1 MRPLSFLP
9 SRFTTLFTLT
19 IATLGAQDGAAIYK
33 QHCAGC
39 HDAPGTR
46 VPPLSALRAMDAPS
60 ILRSLETGLMK
71 TQGAALTVGE
81 RYAVVGY
88 LAAPVAKD
96 CRSSALLGFLQRS
109 GTTIRSHRHTCIL
122 DAMGRE
128 LCQHAFSKRRLG
140 RSGRRQ
146 CPKIEAEMGLWFG
159 RWHCDA
165 LPAGGRGWPHFP
177 RQPHWFGLFARSTQ
191 RLYPVVLSSRRTR
204 AHWHRLRLRRL
215 LAPRAVYFGD
225 VKGNVYAVDAATGKQ
240 LWKAHPEDHFAA
252 IITGAPQLHND
263 VLYVPVASYEEAL
276 APSPGYSCCTFRG
289 SVSAFDAATG
299 KRLWKTYTIAEAPH
313 PTEKSEAGSQLQGPS
328 GASVWSTPTFDEKP
342 NVIYV
347 ATGDNY
353 SDPPTKTSDAVL
365 ALDAKNGQMLWSR
378 QLTAGD
384 VYNNGCATPAR
395 TNCPEHHG
403 EDSDFGQPP
412 ILVSLANGHRVLV
425 LGQKSGI
432 VHALDPDRQGEILW
446 QTRVGQGG
454 PLGGTLWGSAA
465 DTENVYAAVSD
476 LQITVAPDSSAPQ
489 GYSLGVDPN
498 HGGGLFA
505 LKLSTGE
512 KVWSAKPSSCD
523 ARKHCSPAQSAAV
536 TAIPGVVFSG
546 SVDGHL
552 RAYAARTGEI
562 MWDVDTGREYE
573 TVNGQ
578 KARGGSIDGAAG
590 PVLAGGML
598 YVNSGYGQW
607 GGAPGNVFLAFSVDG
622 K

>member
-1 MRPLSFLP
+1 MRPLFLLL
-9 SRFTTLFTLT
+9 SRSITFFSLSVA
-19 IATLGAQDGAAIYK
+19 IVGAQDGATIYK

-71 TQGAALTVGE
+71 TQGAALTANE

-88 LAAPVAKD
+88 LAAPVAKTAAPPPSAALCSAQQQQSSSIATRASWTLWGVNSANTRFQNSAAAGLTAED
-96 CRSSALLGFLQRS
+96 VPKLKLKWAFGLGDGNETRSQPAVEEGHIFLANLTGSVYSLEAHNGCIQWTFQADGPVRTGIVFGPTSSSAQ
-109 GTTIRSHRHTCIL
+109 
-122 DAMGRE
+122 
-128 LCQHAFSKRRLG
+128 
-140 RSGRRQ
+140 
-146 CPKIEAEMGLWFG
+146 
-159 RWHCDA
+159 
-165 LPAGGRGWPHFP
+165 
-177 RQPHWFGLFARSTQ
+177 
-191 RLYPVVLSSRRTR
+191 
-204 AHWHRLRLRRL
+204 
-215 LAPRAVYFGD
+215 RAVYFGD
-225 VKGNVYAVDAATGKQ
+225 VKGNAYAVDAATGKL

-252 IITGAPQLHND
+252 IITGAPQLHNG

-289 SVSAFDAATG
+289 SVSALDAATG
-299 KRLWKTYTIAEAPH
+299 KRLWKTYTIAEPPH
-313 PTEKSEAGSQLQGPS
+313 PTEKKAGTQLQGPS
-328 GASVWSTPTFDEKP
+328 GASVWSTPTFDDKL
-342 NVIYV
+342 NAIYV

-353 SDPPTKTSDAVL
+353 SDPPTKTSDGVL

-378 QLTAGD
+378 QLTARD
-384 VYNNGCATPAR
+384 AYNNGCATPAK
-395 TNCPEHHG
+395 TNCPEHPG
-403 EDSDFGQPP
+403 ADSDFGQPP
-412 ILVSLANGHRVLV
+412 ILVSLSNGHRALV
-425 LGQKSGI
+425 LGQKSGM

-454 PLGGTLWGSAA
+454 PFGGIQWGSAA

-476 LQITVAPDSSAPQ
+476 LQITVALDSSAPQ

-498 HGGGLFA
+498 RGGGLFA
-505 LKLSTGE
+505 MKLSTGE
-512 KVWSAKPSSCD
+512 KVWSAKPGSCD

-552 RAYAARTGEI
+552 RAYAARSGDVI
-562 MWDVDTGREYE
+562 WDVDTGREYE

-578 KARGGSIDGAAG
+578 KARGGSIDGAGG
-590 PVLAGGML
+590 PVIAGGML

-607 GGAPGNVFLAFSVDG
+607 GGAPGNVFLAFGVDG